1 MRSER
6 TWRTGAE
13 GHLTLAYSNG
23 RKTADR
29 GSMGR
34 KAPRLGAC
42 LRVLWRRLLSSD
54 EREHE
59 MALNRLAISFLIG
72 TYLVGMAAY
81 TTIDV
86 TGPLATISVYSVLSV
101 ALFAH
106 LVYHPKRLEWRR
118 VVAMLCDL
126 GGLSYGIYVGGEATA
141 ALYPIYLWVILGNGF
156 RFGVRSLRIAMAIGV
171 PCFAVALL
179 HSPYWTAN
187 SGIAIGLLLGMI
199 ALPLYASKLIRNLS
213 EAKKAAEQ
221 ASEAKSQFLA
231 AVSHEFRTPL
241 HGIIGMTDM
250 LQRSKLDDEQRDMAA
265 TVRNSANA
273 LLTLI
278 NEVLDFSRIEAGQM
292 PSTAADFELYDVL
305 ARVRSTVAVQAEAK
319 GLRFA
324 LHVSAHTPQRLRGDA
339 RHLADILTNLAA
351 NAVKFTNEGQ
361 VCIAVAPAGADAATT
376 DDSLRLRFEVTDTGI
391 GIAREAQARI
401 FEHFS
406 QADDTIINR
415 FGGTGLGLAI
425 VKRLVEMHGGAIGVE
440 SVQGAGSTF
449 WFELSYRRA
458 ESEASWMPKLA
469 AGQTIALTGD
479 AELSAI
485 LEAEFAD
492 LALPLTRTDRPADLV
507 ALMRTAARAGVRR
520 CVVMLDERDMGE
532 DPFSL
537 ADALIGREASIAPT
551 LILMSDRVDE
561 LPCADYRSAYVM
573 VLPRRPKPEE
583 LRRAL
588 QMSAATGVSSR
599 GGAETVPLVATT
611 RRSVLVADDNLTNQK
626 VIAKILETAGH
637 DVEIA
642 ENGEVALDALG
653 RHSFDIVLMD
663 LNMPVMSGIEAMKL
677 YSFASL
683 GQKAVPVVGLTADA
697 TPSARERCLRAGMV
711 DCITKPVEPEELL
724 RKMEEIICRSEGKEV
739 RPGEAS
745 GEKVARIS
753 QHPKFRARGRA
764 VVDLRTLETLRELGG
779 PEFLQDLVGGFV
791 DDTETTLNSL
801 SELCTASD
809 LAGFRSQAHALR
821 SGAANIGAQG
831 IFAICSKL
839 EAINEEE
846 FVQHGFERLREL
858 QLEVA
863 QVRDMLTKTLDPDEH
878 AHERD

>member
-1 MRSER
+1 MLSKPRR
-6 TWRTGAE
+6 IIDGKRGA
-13 GHLTLAYSNG
+13 
-23 RKTADR
+23 R
-29 GSMGR
+29 GSR
-34 KAPRLGAC
+34 SRLSR
-42 LRVLWRRLLSSD
+42 LDRMWRRLLSSD

-59 MALNRLAISFLIG
+59 MVLNRLAIAFLIG
-72 TYLVGMAAY
+72 AYLLGMARY
-81 TTIDV
+81 TSVDV
-86 TGPLATISVYSVLSV
+86 SGPLATISIYSVLSV

-156 RFGVRSLRIAMAIGV
+156 RFGVKSLRIAMAIGV

-179 HSPYWTAN
+179 NSPYWTAN
-187 SGIAIGLLLGMI
+187 DGIAIGLLLGMI

-250 LQRSKLDDEQRDMAA
+250 LQRTTLDDEQKDMAA

-292 PSTAADFELYDVL
+292 PSTASDFELYDVL

-324 LHVSAHTPQRLRGDA
+324 VHVSARTPLRLRGDA
-339 RHLADILTNLAA
+339 RHLADILTNLAG
-351 NAVKFTNEGQ
+351 NAVKFTNAGR
-361 VCIAVAPAGADAATT
+361 VCMAVSLIDSGRGAAP
-376 DDSLRLRFEVTDTGI
+376 DSLRLRFEVTDTGI
-391 GIAREAQARI
+391 GIAKEAQGRI

-425 VKRLVEMHGGAIGVE
+425 VKRLVEMHGGEIGVE
-440 SVQGAGSTF
+440 SARGAGSTF
-449 WFELSYRRA
+449 WFELSYENA
-458 ESEASWMPKLA
+458 ESEASWTPSLA
-469 AGQTIALTGD
+469 PGQTIALTGD
-479 AELSAI
+479 AELSQI
-485 LEAEFAD
+485 LKTRFAEFGV
-492 LALPLTRTDRPADLV
+492 PLTLTDRPAELV
-507 ALMRTAARAGVRR
+507 TLMRTAARSGIRR
-520 CVVMLDERDMGE
+520 CIVVLDEAEMGD
-532 DPFSL
+532 DPLSL
-537 ADALIGREASIAPT
+537 ADALIGRESSIAPT
-551 LILMSDRVDE
+551 LILISDRVDD
-561 LPCADYRSAYVM
+561 LPAADYRSAFVT
-573 VLPRRPKPEE
+573 VLPRRPSEEE

-588 QMSAATGVSSR
+588 QMSAATGTSNLDCS
-599 GGAETVPLVATT
+599 ETVPLTAAR

-626 VIAKILETAGH
+626 VIAKVLEKAGH

-642 ENGEVALDALG
+642 ENGELALDALG
-653 RHSFDIVLMD
+653 RNSFDIVLMD

-677 YSFASL
+677 YAFSSL

-697 TPSARERCLRAGMV
+697 TPAARERCLEAGMV
-711 DCITKPVEPEELL
+711 DCIIKPVEPADLL
-724 RKMEEIICRSEGKEV
+724 RKMEEIICRNEG
-739 RPGEAS
+739 RPVSQQNAD
-745 GEKVARIS
+745 GEKVASIS
-753 QHPKFRARGRA
+753 QHPKYRASGRA
-764 VVDLRTLETLRELGG
+764 VVDMRTLENLQELGG
-779 PEFLQDLVGGFV
+779 SEFVQDLVGGFV
-791 DDTETTLNSL
+791 EDSEMTLNSL
-801 SELCTASD
+801 SDLCTASD
-809 LAGFRSQAHALR
+809 LNGFRSQAHALR

-831 IFAICSKL
+831 IFSICSKL
-839 EAINEEE
+839 ESIGEEE
-846 FVQHGFERLREL
+846 FVLHGFERLREL

-863 QVRDMLTKTLDPDEH
+863 QVRDVLNARMDPSGRV
-878 AHERD
+878 HERD